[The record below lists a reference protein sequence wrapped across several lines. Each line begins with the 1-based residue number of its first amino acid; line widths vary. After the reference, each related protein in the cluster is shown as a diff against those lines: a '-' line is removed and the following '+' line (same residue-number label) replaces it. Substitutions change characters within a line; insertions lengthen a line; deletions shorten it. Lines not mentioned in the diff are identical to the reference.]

1 MPNFLI
7 EAIGL
12 IATVLIFMG
21 MNFRTDTLKGD
32 IAMRVFN
39 LVGSAIFA
47 VYGFLVPAWSTAVLK
62 CLLVIVNTAHL
73 VMLLKNKK
81 NETTK
86 SETTENKTE

>member
-12 IATVLIFMG
+12 IATILIFIG
-21 MNFRTDTLKGD
+21 MNFKTDTLKGD
-32 IAMRVFN
+32 IAMRIFN

-47 VYGFLVPAWSTAVLK
+47 VYGFLVPAWSTAVLN

-73 VMLLKNKK
+73 VILLKNKK

-86 SETTENKTE
+86 SATTENKTE